1 MARRASSPLPVTSGE
16 TSRRDP
22 NDERRAVVTFA
33 AAAFGVSLPLALVY
47 GPVLGGPAWVAGVVT
62 LATRATAA
70 AAWTLR
76 GPLGRARWNGRT
88 GRAARLGVR
97 VAVRAG
103 VALVVVLGV
112 LWAVVGGAPLA
123 SALAY
128 ALVSGVVALAVLV
141 PAGALVG
148 ALFAMGGA

>member
-1 MARRASSPLPVTSGE
+1 MAVQ
-16 TSRRDP
+16 
-22 NDERRAVVTFA
+22 
-33 AAAFGVSLPLALVY
+33 
-47 GPVLGGPAWVAGVVT
+47 
-62 LATRATAA
+62 
-70 AAWTLR
+70 
-76 GPLGRARWNGRT
+76 
-88 GRAARLGVR
+88 
-97 VAVRAG
+97 AG

-128 ALVSGVVALAVLV
+128 ALVAGVVALAVLV